1 MLRCVRRLRRAAKEF
16 PHIPG
21 LLSKGTDLPR
31 RCHDFAF
38 DKAIGSCHNSFAN
51 LKPRAHGE
59 LVAGKKGR
67 TCHMT
72 IQAHIASLEKKHGA
86 LEEELQTILASPSSD
101 DKEIADLKR
110 RKLRIKDQM
119 ERLRSDT
126 RH

>member
-1 MLRCVRRLRRAAKEF
+1 
-16 PHIPG
+16 
-21 LLSKGTDLPR
+21 
-31 RCHDFAF
+31 
-38 DKAIGSCHNSFAN
+38 
-51 LKPRAHGE
+51 
-59 LVAGKKGR
+59 
-67 TCHMT
+67 MT